1 MRNRT
6 IIKRRKSQIKK
17 TTRRIK
23 LRKTMRGYRGGMFMS
38 AQTPATRK
46 KLTAQPLTGEALTG
60 TTDSVNIGEEA
71 RADGSIRPVPRL
83 VAEAAARRA
92 SRAAQQA
99 SEAPAAVIT
108 SATGSGSRPPPVRGA
123 RRASG
128 PAARPAE
135 AEAAEQAAEQAA
147 AEAAEQAA
155 AEAAQKKEAATANIT
170 AVLSNPESIEIN
182 DIQKLFVDFGTVQNK
197 DEVLLMLK
205 LICTLQGKIDTKQIY
220 SIQGNVKELGDAE
233 MKNAITKALNDLD
246 TASEPQP
253 NNQQINDILKTVV
266 KACLT
271 EENSYKI
278 DPVPAS

>member
-17 TTRRIK
+17 SKKLK
-23 LRKTMRGYRGGMFMS
+23 LRKTMKYGG
-38 AQTPATRK
+38 ATLSDVSRK
-46 KLTAQPLTGEALTG
+46 PVLSPQKILTDQPLKGAALTD
-60 TTDSVNIGEEA
+60 TTDSGNIGEES
-71 RADGSIRPVPRL
+71 RADVSIRPVPRL

-135 AEAAEQAAEQAA
+135 AEAA

-170 AVLSNPESIEIN
+170 AVLTNSENIEIN

-205 LICTLQGKIDTKQIY
+205 LICTLQGKIDPKNTY
-220 SIQGNVKELGDAE
+220 SIEGNVKELGDAE
-233 MKNAITKALNDLD
+233 MKNAITQAKKELNPDP
-246 TASEPQP
+246 ASEPQP